1 MKVSEC
7 STAKAV
13 VEQSATDTSN
23 RIAHVKQVDTWNM
36 MENGLIMQQ
45 MSYRRE
51 ELYIPLMGLWATW
64 MDLWN
69 ERVFQ
74 EFSATTEKENVVSV
88 LISWSYT

>member
-13 VEQSATDTSN
+13 VEQSATATSN
-23 RIAHVKQVDTWNM
+23 RIAPLEQVDAWNM

-45 MSYRRE
+45 MSYRRG

-69 ERVFQ
+69 EGVFQ
-74 EFSATTEKENVVSV
+74 EFSATTEKENLVSV